1 MSKLV
6 GCYRKRPSK
15 HTGCGSLA
23 SLIPK
28 FPVSSTI
35 YWVVKIIIPNICIL
49 FWTLLNYH
57 TFNQLDYYAAIATT
71 RSQMQTSNKTY
82 SAFTVEWRKP
92 NVAWCHG
99 NINIQIGVHTG
110 KHNNNVEI
118 MRLTD
123 NKLLNCLCGTVY
135 RIHIFVM
142 FLSYLPFEANIFYL
156 FFFFFNCCRL
166 LIMDTQW
173 KGFVRDII
181 CALPDWVPLPTQ
193 HLDIVW
199 KAHTSLLNNPVY
211 RMGEECHL
219 WLPKY
224 YNGPDFKSQTGRQS
238 LCKKKRKKIDY

>member
-49 FWTLLNYH
+49 FWTKLSYFQSTGLLCSYRN
-57 TFNQLDYYAAIATT
+57 NKISNATY
-71 RSQMQTSNKTY
+71 TY

-123 NKLLNCLCGTVY
+123 NKLLNCLCGTVD

-142 FLSYLPFEANIFYL
+142 FLSYLPFEANIFY
-156 FFFFFNCCRL
+156 FFIFFLLLQAFNYGHSVEGICQRYNLCL
-166 LIMDTQW
+166 AGLGTTAYTTPGYCL
-173 KGFVRDII
+173 KGTYQP
-181 CALPDWVPLPTQ
+181 A
-193 HLDIVW
+193 
-199 KAHTSLLNNPVY
+199 
-211 RMGEECHL
+211 E
-219 WLPKY
+219 
-224 YNGPDFKSQTGRQS
+224 
-238 LCKKKRKKIDY
+238 